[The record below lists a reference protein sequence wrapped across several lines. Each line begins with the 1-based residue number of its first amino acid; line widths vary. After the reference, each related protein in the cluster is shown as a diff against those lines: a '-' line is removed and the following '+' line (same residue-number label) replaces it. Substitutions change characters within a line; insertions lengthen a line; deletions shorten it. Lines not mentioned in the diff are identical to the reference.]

1 MAAPQSR
8 LTMAS
13 PAALPPGRIVWWGG
27 ALLVVAYALLWAI
40 VPHDGELIRKLWFLP
55 GVGVVG
61 AIIANT
67 SGTGGGVVFV
77 PVFNALREVGVMRLD
92 PLQVVAVSMGIQSFG
107 MTVGALRWTDRLYHQ
122 PVPAALHARV
132 RPRDF
137 FTVAG
142 AVLAL
147 SLPAMLITQ
156 RATAFDPHAVLTGY
170 KAFSI
175 MLGLALVV
183 STWSVNRER
192 EEQWALRPVDL
203 AAVMLLAIPGGIL
216 TALFS
221 VGVGELVA
229 LYLFIRHYPVLLCT
243 GAACLISSI
252 SVIAGLVWHVDA
264 GTVQW
269 EVVLLAAPG
278 AMLGGFLAR
287 PIALW
292 LGARRLKTI
301 DGSWIVLSA
310 IYLLWLNR

>member
-1 MAAPQSR
+1 MAATQSG
-8 LTMAS
+8 LS
-13 PAALPPGRIVWWGG
+13 ALPPGRLVWLGG
-27 ALLVVAYALLWAI
+27 GVLLVAYAALALSVPSDPTLLGA
-40 VPHDGELIRKLWFLP
+40 LWFLP
-55 GVGVVG
+55 GVGIVG

-77 PVFNALREVGVMRLD
+77 PVFNALREWQVMDLE
-92 PLQVVAVSMGIQSFG
+92 PLQVVGVSMCIQAFG
-107 MTVGALRWTDRLYHQ
+107 MTMGALRWTDRLYHQ
-122 PVPAALHARV
+122 PAPAPLHALV

-142 AVLAL
+142 AVLLL
-147 SLPAMLITQ
+147 SLPAMLLTQ
-156 RATAFDPHAVLTGY
+156 RLTDFDQDAVLMAY
-170 KAFSI
+170 KMFSI
-175 MLGLALVV
+175 LLGIALIA
-183 STWSVNRER
+183 STWTVN
-192 EEQWALRPVDL
+192 LNRPEKVRLETFDL
-203 AAVMLLAIPGGIL
+203 AILLLMAIPGGIL

-221 VGVGELVA
+221 VGIGELVA

-252 SVIAGLVWHVDA
+252 SVIAGAVWHIEA

-278 AMLGGFLAR
+278 AVLGAFLAR

-292 LGARRLKTI
+292 LGARRLKTL

-310 IYLLWLNR
+310 LYLLWLNAN

>member
-1 MAAPQSR
+1 MAATQPR
-8 LTMAS
+8 LS
-13 PAALPPGRIVWWGG
+13 ALPKGRLVWIGG
-27 ALLVVAYALLWAI
+27 GFLSLAFAVLWLVVPYDPSLLSS
-40 VPHDGELIRKLWFLP
+40 LWFLP
-55 GVGVVG
+55 GVGVIG

-77 PVFNALREVGVMRLD
+77 PVFNALRELGVMDLE
-92 PLQVVAVSMGIQSFG
+92 PLQVVGVSMCIQSFG

-122 PVPAALHARV
+122 PAPEPLHALV
-132 RPRDF
+132 SPRDF
-137 FTVAG
+137 FTVSF

-147 SLPAMLITQ
+147 SLPAMLLTQ
-156 RATAFDPHAVLTGY
+156 RLTAFDQQSVLMGY

-175 MLGLALVV
+175 LLGIALIAATWTVNLARPEKAGLERIDLLV
-183 STWSVNRER
+183 
-192 EEQWALRPVDL
+192 LL
-203 AAVMLLAIPGGIL
+203 ALAIPGGIL

-221 VGVGELVA
+221 VGIGELVA

-252 SVIAGLVWHVDA
+252 SVIAGSIWHIGA

-278 AMLGGFLAR
+278 AALGGFLAR

-292 LGARRLKTI
+292 LGARRLKTL

-310 IYLLWLNR
+310 LYLLWLNAN

>member
-1 MAAPQSR
+1 MATTQSR
-8 LTMAS
+8 LS
-13 PAALPPGRIVWWGG
+13 ALPRGR
-27 ALLVVAYALLWAI
+27 LVVIGGGILLAAYALLWLL
-40 VPHDGELIRKLWFLP
+40 VPYQALLLEKLWFLP
-55 GVGVVG
+55 GIGVIG

-77 PVFNALREVGVMRLD
+77 PVFNALREWSVMDLA
-92 PLQVVAVSMGIQSFG
+92 PLQVVGVSMGIQAFG
-107 MTVGALRWTDRLYHQ
+107 MTMGALRWTDRLYHQ
-122 PVPAALHARV
+122 PEPDRLHALV

-137 FTVAG
+137 YTVAF

-147 SLPAMLITQ
+147 SLPSMLLTQ
-156 RATAFDPHAVLTGY
+156 RIAQFDQNAVLMGY

-175 MLGLALVV
+175 LLGLALIAA
-183 STWSVNRER
+183 TWTVNLER
-192 EEQWALRPVDL
+192 EERGRLERVDL
-203 AAVMLLAIPGGIL
+203 AVLLLLAIPGGFL

-221 VGVGELVA
+221 VGIGELVA

-252 SVIAGLVWHVDA
+252 SVIAGAIWHIEA
-264 GTVQW
+264 GTIQW

-310 IYLLWLNR
+310 LYLLWLNWR

>member
-1 MAAPQSR
+1 MATTQSR
-8 LTMAS
+8 LS
-13 PAALPPGRIVWWGG
+13 ALPRGR
-27 ALLVVAYALLWAI
+27 LVVIGGGILLAAYALLWLL
-40 VPHDGELIRKLWFLP
+40 VPYQALLLEKLWFLP
-55 GVGVVG
+55 GIGVIG

-77 PVFNALREVGVMRLD
+77 PVFNALREWSVMDLAPLQIVGV
-92 PLQVVAVSMGIQSFG
+92 SMCIQAFG
-107 MTVGALRWTDRLYHQ
+107 MTMGALRWTDRLYHQ
-122 PVPAALHARV
+122 PEPDRLHALV

-137 FTVAG
+137 YTVAF

-147 SLPAMLITQ
+147 SLPFILLTQ
-156 RATAFDPHAVLTGY
+156 RIAQFDQNAVLMGY

-175 MLGLALVV
+175 LLGLALIAA
-183 STWSVNRER
+183 TWTVNLER
-192 EEQWALRPVDL
+192 EERGRLERVDL
-203 AAVMLLAIPGGIL
+203 AVLLLLAIPGGFL

-221 VGVGELVA
+221 VGIGELVA

-252 SVIAGLVWHVDA
+252 SVIAGAIWHIEA
-264 GTVQW
+264 GTIQW

-310 IYLLWLNR
+310 LYLLWLNWR